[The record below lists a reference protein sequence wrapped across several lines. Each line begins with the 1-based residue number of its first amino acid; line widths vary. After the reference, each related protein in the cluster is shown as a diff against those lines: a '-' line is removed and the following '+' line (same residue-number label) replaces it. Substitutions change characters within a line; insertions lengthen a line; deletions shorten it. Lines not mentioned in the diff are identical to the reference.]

1 MLRTL
6 GPRTWSVVDQG
17 ILSSLADK
25 AYHYIVTILFLVY
38 NDRAAA

>member
-6 GPRTWSVVDQG
+6 GPRTWSVDQG

-25 AYHYIVTILFLVY
+25 AYHYIVAILFLVY